1 MGGNRYTRMTWLLSI
16 HSENRSRENQSSEM
30 NRTKI
35 ISVPFERNNEMN
47 CAERGEK
54 ELETN
59 KATRP
64 REGIGCSKHG
74 CKFAWNVDGTRKHE
88 SYGLSRTIPYSRI
101 GDSMPLRLTE
111 EVILEYRRRR
121 VCTLGR
127 NFSFVPEERENR
139 WEKREWRE
147 ERARRV
153 LEAGRAGLV

>member
-1 MGGNRYTRMTWLLSI
+1 
-16 HSENRSRENQSSEM
+16 
-30 NRTKI
+30 
-35 ISVPFERNNEMN
+35 MN

-59 KATRP
+59 KVTRP

-101 GDSMPLRLTE
+101 GDSMLLRLTE

-121 VCTLGR
+121 VRWAVISRSFRRRGKIGGKKGNGGKSGR
-127 NFSFVPEERENR
+127 GVFSRQGGRDWCRSVER
-139 WEKREWRE
+139 KRSIYDRPTHNELV
-147 ERARRV
+147 RR
-153 LEAGRAGLV
+153 